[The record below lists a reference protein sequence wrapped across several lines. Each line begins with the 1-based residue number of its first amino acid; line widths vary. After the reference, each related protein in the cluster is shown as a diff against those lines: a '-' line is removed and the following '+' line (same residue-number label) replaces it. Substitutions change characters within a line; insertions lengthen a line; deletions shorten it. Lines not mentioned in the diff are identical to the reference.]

1 MRHAVTLAG
10 GLNFI
15 KPEQTVLIKPNV
27 TGAAKFPTTT
37 NPEVLYAVIK
47 LVAERGPRR
56 IYVSDRCFSPAFT
69 EVAPKTIQVMKYVGH
84 LDAVEAA
91 KKDFKAPVVAV
102 GLEAAAKELEY
113 LGRPAKTPLWRR
125 IKPANA
131 THWPDGFEQAELLFA
146 VDHVI
151 NVPVIKTHFQAWFT
165 MSMKAFVGMSHHRSR
180 LEFHRSLA
188 GQWSLFRQKA
198 RRRRRR
204 GIVPDTVAEDAA
216 VAPFVNRIAELNLGI
231 RPAMNILDGT
241 RSFVFGGPSQGD
253 TADPKL
259 IVASTDRI
267 AADATGVA
275 VLKSIGTE
283 PRLQNRPI
291 WSNPF
296 LRHGI
301 KIGLGVGSP
310 EQIVLKDAGIPDSRN
325 RPHPHALV
333 ADRLSRGPLD
343 RERGDMLEETFGRTA
358 SEAARAAGD
367 VLQEWAHKFTV
378 REKGPAN
385 LVTEADFAAQET
397 IVKLIRS
404 RFPDHAFLGEE
415 GLDEPSAGQPYRWV
429 IDPLDGTSNYVHR
442 FPYYAVSIGLEYERQ
457 IVLGVI
463 YDPNRDEL
471 FCAERGQ
478 GATLNGREIRPSHVT
493 ALAHAFVVASLPSA
507 IAGDHPAVA
516 RLLRVLPHAQ
526 TLQRTGSAA
535 LNLAYVACG
544 RIDAFWSSSLK
555 PWDVAAGSLLVSE
568 AGGLITRMNGEPF
581 DFLLPDL
588 LATNSPPLGRE
599 LQELLTPVND

>member
-1 MRHAVTLAG
+1 MHADSPKFGRRQFLATGSAAALGGLLLPHARGADAPSQHPAAAGGPLVDPQKKAVVGIARGSNMEDAVRQAVALAG
-10 GLNFI
+10 GLSFI

-47 LVAERGPRR
+47 IVAERGPRR

-91 KKDFKAPVVAV
+91 RKDFKAPVVAV

-125 IKPANA
+125 IKTPNA
-131 THWPDGFEQAELLFA
+131 KHWPNGFEQAELLFA

-188 GQWSLFRQKA
+188 GQWSLFHQKA
-198 RRRRRR
+198 RRRRTR
-204 GIVPDTVAEDAA
+204 GIKPDIEAEDAA

-231 RPAMNILDGT
+231 RPALNILDGT

-283 PRLQNRPI
+283 PRLQNRTI

-296 LRHGI
+296 LKHGI
-301 KIGLGVGSP
+301 KIGLGISSP
-310 EQIVLKDAGIPDSRN
+310 TQLLLKDSGIPK
-325 RPHPHALV
+325 AEI
-333 ADRLSRGPLD
+333 DRI
-343 RERGDMLEETFGRTA
+343 
-358 SEAARAAGD
+358 
-367 VLQEWAHKFTV
+367 H
-378 REKGPAN
+378 
-385 LVTEADFAAQET
+385 
-397 IVKLIRS
+397 
-404 RFPDHAFLGEE
+404 
-415 GLDEPSAGQPYRWV
+415 
-429 IDPLDGTSNYVHR
+429 
-442 FPYYAVSIGLEYERQ
+442 
-457 IVLGVI
+457 
-463 YDPNRDEL
+463 
-471 FCAERGQ
+471 
-478 GATLNGREIRPSHVT
+478 
-493 ALAHAFVVASLPSA
+493 
-507 IAGDHPAVA
+507 
-516 RLLRVLPHAQ
+516 
-526 TLQRTGSAA
+526 
-535 LNLAYVACG
+535 
-544 RIDAFWSSSLK
+544 
-555 PWDVAAGSLLVSE
+555 
-568 AGGLITRMNGEPF
+568 
-581 DFLLPDL
+581 DL
-588 LATNSPPLGRE
+588 LMQTA
-599 LQELLTPVND
+599 